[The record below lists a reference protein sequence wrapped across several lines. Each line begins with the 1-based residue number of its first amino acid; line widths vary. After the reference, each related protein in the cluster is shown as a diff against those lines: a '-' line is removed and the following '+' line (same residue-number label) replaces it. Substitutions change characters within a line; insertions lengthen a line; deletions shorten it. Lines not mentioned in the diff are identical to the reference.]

1 MLARAGLRRAAPL
14 RQAVAAARCA
24 SSGSPVPPPT
34 ASPPPRQQRGGL
46 VRALALGLFGA
57 SAYALGSIYPPSLV
71 SLLYPQPAPPRLAAD
86 SPEGKAHTQRIEKE
100 LLALPEVAQLRSL
113 ASPATGAS
121 ALTHSG
127 KSVASIAPGANAVT
141 TPPATSANPQSTSHY
156 LASRPYARFPP
167 QKAMHSLTAGALR
180 GPGLFAVPPLVLSLT
195 PHGAAATG
203 GSEGDAAAF
212 LHLGRSMCGHDGLIH
227 GGLLG
232 TVMDET
238 LARTAFYALPSRV
251 GVTARLELDYRAPVK
266 ADQFV
271 VVRTRRI
278 EAKGRKAIVEGT
290 METLDGKVL
299 VNAKAIFVE
308 PKFAKLLDTSLVAKI
323 MDTEGEAAK

>member
-1 MLARAGLRRAAPL
+1 
-14 RQAVAAARCA
+14 
-24 SSGSPVPPPT
+24 T

-113 ASPATGAS
+113 A
-121 ALTHSG
+121 
-127 KSVASIAPGANAVT
+127 
-141 TPPATSANPQSTSHY
+141 TSHY

-323 MDTEGEAAK
+323 M